1 MAVVAVAVKAVLAL
15 VVMVKMADLAVVL
28 VIPIQHKQM
37 AEQELVVKAIMVD
50 QQLLWM
56 AQDQAVVVLEQ

>member
-28 VIPIQHKQM
+28 AIPIQHKQM